1 MMSPKPRVQWTVLFM
16 SQPAVTA
23 SSARQFRAG
32 LNGAVVVFA
41 LLFVAAVMPIL
52 WPNLPPAMV
61 DYNNHLARM
70 FVLARDGTAQAH
82 PYYQVTWSLIPN
94 LAMDLIVP
102 GIGRHIGVEIAN
114 RLFYLLS
121 QILIVTGAMALER
134 AVKGRLQI
142 AGFIALIFLYSTPF
156 TFGFENFEFGLGWAL
171 WGFACAVWLQDRSW
185 LMRLAA
191 HTAFIVLLFSAH
203 MFALGIYGFAVGLH
217 ELWRAW
223 SRPASLNETFAR
235 FSALAIPSL
244 LLAVFMVAADGSVG
258 GSGNMWAF
266 GAKATW
272 FLHILSGYNMVVS
285 EIGVLALTWLIVA
298 LARRHA
304 LRFEQSGVW
313 LLAGFSAL
321 YLAMPFRLFDT
332 AFVDMRIV
340 VALALIMPAF
350 VSVSFPDAI
359 WQRIAIALVATITVI
374 NVCAVTIV
382 WLSYREDF
390 TAARKSFELL
400 PKGAIVMTAQTGDGD
415 DPPADLRDYPI
426 FNVPTLAVHYADA
439 FSPHLFTAP
448 GKQPVAPRTPWR
460 RLEFP
465 EGGFLPVKLLKHIVE
480 HGVPAGT
487 PPFVQNW
494 ARDFDYLYLIG
505 PSIPNPMPDRLE
517 FVLAGPRF
525 AFYRVRK

>member
-1 MMSPKPRVQWTVLFM
+1 M

-23 SSARQFRAG
+23 SSARQLRAG
-32 LNGAVVVFA
+32 LNGVLVVFA
-41 LLFVAAVMPIL
+41 LLFVTAVMPVL

-102 GIGRHIGVEIAN
+102 GIGRHIGVEMAN

-134 AVKGRLQI
+134 AVKGCLQI
-142 AGFIALIFLYSTPF
+142 AGFVALIFLYSTPF
-156 TFGFENFEFGLGWAL
+156 AFGFENFEFGLGCAL
-171 WGFACAVWLQDRSW
+171 WGLACAIWLQDRSW
-185 LMRLAA
+185 LVRLSA
-191 HTAFIVLLFSAH
+191 HTTFVALLFAAH

-223 SRPASLNETFAR
+223 SRRTSLLETFGR

-244 LLAVFMVAADGSVG
+244 LLAVLMIAANGSVG
-258 GSGNMWAF
+258 GSGNVWAF
-266 GAKATW
+266 GDKATW
-272 FLHILSGYNMVVS
+272 ILHILSGYSMVVS
-285 EIGVLALTWLIVA
+285 EIGVLALIWLIVA
-298 LARRHA
+298 LARRGT
-304 LRFEQSGVW
+304 LRLEQSAMW

-321 YLAMPFRLFDT
+321 YLVMPFRLFDT
-332 AFVDMRIV
+332 AFVDMRVV

-350 VSVSFPDAI
+350 VSVSFPNII
-359 WQRIAIALVATITVI
+359 WRRTAIALAAAIIII
-374 NVCAVTIV
+374 NVGGVMIV
-382 WLSYREDF
+382 WFSYREDF
-390 TAARKSFELL
+390 AAARKSFDLL
-400 PKGAIVMTAQTGDGD
+400 PKGAVVLTAQTGDGG
-415 DPPADLRDYPI
+415 DPPTDLRDYPV

-439 FSPHLFTAP
+439 FVPHLFTAP
-448 GKQPVAPRTPWR
+448 GKQPLTPRASWR

-465 EGGFLPVKLLKHIVE
+465 ERGFLPVKFLKYVAE
-480 HGVPAGT
+480 HGAPTGT
-487 PPFVQNW
+487 PPFVKSW

-517 FVLAGPRF
+517 FVMGAPRF
-525 AFYRVRK
+525 ALYRIRK

>member
-1 MMSPKPRVQWTVLFM
+1 
-16 SQPAVTA
+16 
-23 SSARQFRAG
+23 
-32 LNGAVVVFA
+32 
-41 LLFVAAVMPIL
+41 
-52 WPNLPPAMV
+52 
-61 DYNNHLARM
+61 
-70 FVLARDGTAQAH
+70 
-82 PYYQVTWSLIPN
+82 
-94 LAMDLIVP
+94 
-102 GIGRHIGVEIAN
+102 
-114 RLFYLLS
+114 
-121 QILIVTGAMALER
+121 
-134 AVKGRLQI
+134 
-142 AGFIALIFLYSTPF
+142 
-156 TFGFENFEFGLGWAL
+156 
-171 WGFACAVWLQDRSW
+171 
-185 LMRLAA
+185 
-191 HTAFIVLLFSAH
+191 
-203 MFALGIYGFAVGLH
+203 
-217 ELWRAW
+217 
-223 SRPASLNETFAR
+223 
-235 FSALAIPSL
+235 
-244 LLAVFMVAADGSVG
+244 
-258 GSGNMWAF
+258 
-266 GAKATW
+266 
-272 FLHILSGYNMVVS
+272 
-285 EIGVLALTWLIVA
+285 VLALTWLIVA

>member
-1 MMSPKPRVQWTVLFM
+1 M

-32 LNGAVVVFA
+32 LNSAVVVFA
-41 LLFVAAVMPIL
+41 LLLIAAVMPVL

-102 GIGRHIGVEIAN
+102 GIGRYIGVEMAN

-121 QILIVTGAMALER
+121 QLLIVTGAMALEY
-134 AVKGRLQI
+134 AVKRRLQI
-142 AGFIALIFLYSTPF
+142 AGFVALIFLYSTPF
-156 TFGFENFEFGLGWAL
+156 TFGFENFEFGLGCAL

-185 LMRLAA
+185 LVRFST
-191 HTAFIVLLFSAH
+191 HTAFIALLFAAH
-203 MFALGIYGFAVGLH
+203 LFALGIYGFAAGLH
-217 ELWRAW
+217 ELWRNW
-223 SRPASLNETFAR
+223 SRRASLREAFAR
-235 FSALAIPSL
+235 FSALAIPPV
-244 LLAVFMVAADGSVG
+244 LLAGLMIAGNGSVG
-258 GSGNMWAF
+258 GSGNAWAF
-266 GAKATW
+266 GDKATW
-272 FLHILSGYNMVVS
+272 ILHILSGYNMAVS
-285 EIGVLALTWLIVA
+285 EIGVLALIWLMVA
-298 LARRHA
+298 LARRGA

-332 AFVDMRIV
+332 AFVDMRV
-340 VALALIMPAF
+340 LVALALIVPAF
-350 VSVSFPDAI
+350 IFVSFPDAI
-359 WQRIAIALVATITVI
+359 WRRIAIALAMAITII
-374 NVCAVTIV
+374 NVSDVTIV
-382 WLSYREDF
+382 WLSYRDDF
-390 TAARKSFELL
+390 AAAKKSFELL
-400 PKGAIVMTAQTGDGD
+400 PKGAIVMTAQTGDGG
-415 DPPADLRDYPI
+415 DPPADLRDYPM
-426 FNVPTLAVHYADA
+426 FNVPTLAVHYASA

-448 GKQPVAPRTPWR
+448 GKQPVTSRTPWR

-465 EGGFLPVKLLKHIVE
+465 ERGFLPVKFLKYVAE
-480 HGVPAGT
+480 HGAPDGT

-505 PSIPNPMPDRLE
+505 PPIPNPMPDRLD
-517 FVLAGPRF
+517 FVIGAPRF
-525 AFYRVRK
+525 ALYRVRK